1 MPRGLSRKVRIRSE
15 EVAKLLRTRGCVT
28 LRGVEELGFTRS
40 QAERALEH
48 LAAAGRAVCVYV
60 GDVRMWCYSNKS
72 AVRHL
77 RRLRHIL
84 HGLICAAKMK
94 YVTSKKALELV
105 ASNKAVKK
113 VFGRYIRVDPSDTG
127 ALQFLNGLLKLMYG
141 EPVVL
146 RRRKPVYFADC
157 GKKPRPLPPS
167 VYGRKE
173 YTSIQFKAEAELKEA
188 LFKAAAAEGT
198 SASAVTRRAVEH
210 LLKQYS
216 PTYKALELKNR
227 ANELGRAE
235 ARKKEKDQ
243 KEENNE
249 VEG

>member
-1 MPRGLSRKVRIRSE
+1 
-15 EVAKLLRTRGCVT
+15 
-28 LRGVEELGFTRS
+28 
-40 QAERALEH
+40 
-48 LAAAGRAVCVYV
+48 
-60 GDVRMWCYSNKS
+60 MWCCSRRS
-72 AVRHL
+72 AVKHL
-77 RRLRHIL
+77 RRLRHLL
-84 HGLICAAKMK
+84 HSLICSARVK
-94 YVTSKKALELV
+94 YAMPKKALKLI
-105 ASNKAVKK
+105 ASSRDAKE
-113 VFGRYIRVDPSDTG
+113 VFGRYIRVDHRDAGSF
-127 ALQFLNGLLKLMYG
+127 QFLNGLLKLMYG
-141 EPVVL
+141 EPMFL
-146 RRRKPVYFADC
+146 HRRKPVYFADC

-198 SASAVTRRAVEH
+198 SASAVTRRAIEH

-227 ANELGRAE
+227 ADELGRVE

-243 KEENNE
+243 KDENKE